1 MSVTACDIL
10 HYQAANMPTADTG
23 ASGGDITSTR
33 VTAANV
39 GEALPNQK
47 ANAAGGADR
56 TQYQKVCYNNNNSTD
71 SAYSMVFWLPLSLD
85 DITAAG
91 ALNITIANATDA
103 TDTTVTIYGQG
114 MSDDATPVQE
124 YQTEAFSIAGTIT
137 AVTGSKVF
145 EDGAGG
151 IIAAKITST
160 ATGAQKT
167 LATVDVE
174 IRQGTQLLGKIPQGY
189 HSAHGNIYMAMEAAL
204 NSTQQVTDRT
214 TAPTDEAATPA
225 ALTFTKPN
233 LEASGL
239 SAAGTMTAGD
249 FQGIWLKQVAYAGT
263 GNLSSFQG
271 RIAFSGS
278 DA

>member
-1 MSVTACDIL
+1 MAVTAGDIL
-10 HYQAANMPTADTG
+10 LYQAANMPTSDTG
-23 ASGGDITSTR
+23 AAGGDVSSTL
-33 VTAANV
+33 VTANNV

-47 ANAAGGADR
+47 ANAALGADR
-56 TQYQKVCYNNNNSTD
+56 TQYQKVCYKNTNGSD

-85 DITAAG
+85 DITEAG
-91 ALNITIANATDA
+91 ALNITINDTTDA

-124 YQTEAFSIAGTIT
+124 YQTEAFEIDGTIT

-151 IIAAKITST
+151 IIAAKITTTS
-160 ATGAQKT
+160 TGATKT
-167 LATVDVE
+167 LATADVE

-189 HSAHGNIYMAMEAAL
+189 HSAHGNIYMAMESAL
-204 NSTQQVTDRT
+204 DSTQEVTDRT
-214 TAPTDEAATPA
+214 TCPTDEAATPVD
-225 ALTFTKPN
+225 LTFTKPN
-233 LEASGL
+233 LEASAL
-239 SAAGTMTAGD
+239 AAADTIPAGS

-271 RIAFSGS
+271 RISFAGS